1 VSIRRTLLLALL
13 GGLLVTG
20 LLASG
25 VTWLAV
31 HREADRL
38 FDYHLRQMALSL
50 QDEVPQS
57 ADDFMAE
64 EHDFSIQMWSPEGIA
79 LYVSGGA
86 AALPEGPGGYETVS
100 VQGQDWRVFTL
111 RRPERT
117 IQVAAP
123 MRLRRDQATSMALRI
138 LVPVLVAIPLY
149 GVLIWLIVGEGLR
162 PLVAMA
168 AAIRRR
174 APASLDPLPESRVPE
189 ELAPMTKELN
199 ALLGRL
205 RVALETQRRFTADA
219 AHELRSPLTAL
230 QMQLDLVE
238 RALTPEAAKDAIAG
252 LRSAIRRAARLV
264 DQLLTMARLDPD
276 SAPEKFV
283 ALDLAAVAASVAAE
297 SEPLAEA
304 KRVELRLAE
313 MQQASIHAQP
323 SALHALVRNLV
334 DNALRYTPGGGRVTL
349 TVRKTNGDAVL
360 QVDDTG
366 PGIPAEERERVLDR
380 FYRVPGSSAEGSGLG
395 LAIVREVARAHG
407 AELALGEAEGGGL
420 RVTVRFRPRSIP
432 PAESPRPPA

>member
-20 LLASG
+20 LVASG

-31 HREADRL
+31 RLEADRL

-50 QDEVPQS
+50 GEEMPQGP
-57 ADDFMAE
+57 AALLPE
-64 EHDFSIQMWSPEGIA
+64 LAHDFSIQMWTPEGAAI
-79 LYVSGGA
+79 YVSAGA
-86 AALPEGPGGYETVS
+86 AALPEGPGGYETLS
-100 VQGQDWRVFTL
+100 VEGQDWRVFTL

-138 LVPVLVAIPLY
+138 LVPVLVVIPVY
-149 GVLIWLIVGEGLR
+149 GVLIWLIIGKGLR
-162 PLVAMA
+162 PLVDMA

-174 APASLDPLPESRVPE
+174 APASLEPLPAGGLPVEV
-189 ELAPMTKELN
+189 APMASELN
-199 ALLGRL
+199 ALLERL

-238 RALTPEAAKDAIAG
+238 RAATPDAAREAIAG
-252 LRSAIRRAARLV
+252 LRSAMRRAARLV

-276 SAPEKFV
+276 TAAESFITV
-283 ALDLAAVAASVAAE
+283 DLAAVAAAVAAE
-297 SEPLAEA
+297 TEPLAEG

-313 MQQASIHAQP
+313 LQPAAVRAQP
-323 SALHALVRNLV
+323 SGLHALVRNLV
-334 DNALRYTPGGGRVTL
+334 DNAVRYTPSGGRVTL
-349 TVRKTNGDAVL
+349 AVQEAGGEAVL

-366 PGIPAEERERVLDR
+366 PGIPAQERDRVLDR

-395 LAIVREVARAHG
+395 LAIVRQVAQAHG
-407 AELALGEAEGGGL
+407 ARLSFGDADGGRGL
-420 RVTVRFRPRSIP
+420 RVRVRFPRVGT
-432 PAESPRPPA
+432 

>member
-20 LLASG
+20 LVASG

-31 HREADRL
+31 HEEADRL

-50 QDEVPQS
+50 RDEAPRGPVALLP
-57 ADDFMAE
+57 DLG
-64 EHDFSIQMWSPEGIA
+64 HDYSIQMWTPEGVA

-86 AALPEGPGGYETVS
+86 AALPEGPGGYDTVS

-149 GVLIWLIVGEGLR
+149 GVLIWLIVGKGLR
-162 PLVAMA
+162 PLVDMA
-168 AAIRRR
+168 GALRRR
-174 APASLDPLPESRVPE
+174 APTSLDPLPESDVPE
-189 ELAPMTKELN
+189 VAPMTRELN
-199 ALLGRL
+199 ALLERL
-205 RVALETQRRFTADA
+205 RLALETQRRFTADA

-238 RALTPEAAKDAIAG
+238 RAPTPEAARQAIAA
-252 LRSAIRRAARLV
+252 LRGAMRRAARLV
-264 DQLLTMARLDPD
+264 DQLLTMARLDPH
-276 SAPEKFV
+276 AAAEAFV
-283 ALDLAAVAASVAAE
+283 PVDLAAIAAAVAADQ
-297 SEPLAEA
+297 EPLAEA
-304 KRVELRLAE
+304 KRVELRLGE
-313 MQQASIHAQP
+313 LQAATVRGQP

-334 DNALRYTPGGGRVTL
+334 DNALRYTPPGGRVTVAVRG
-349 TVRKTNGDAVL
+349 TVLEVE
-360 QVDDTG
+360 DTG
-366 PGIPAEERERVLDR
+366 PGIPAADRARVFDR
-380 FYRVPGSSAEGSGLG
+380 FYRVPGSGAEGSGLG
-395 LAIVREVARAHG
+395 LAIVRQVAEAHG
-407 AELALGEAEGGGL
+407 AELALSDADGGRGL
-420 RVTVRFRPRSIP
+420 RVQVRFRS
-432 PAESPRPPA
+432 SP